1 MMDDVIISISKIL
14 WDDVI
19 WKKSYVKEM
28 AIYRHETQMVPSDV
42 FLEGEIARRGFFQKD
57 LTGNINISE
66 HFETSNPLT

>member
-1 MMDDVIISISKIL
+1 
-14 WDDVI
+14 
-19 WKKSYVKEM
+19 
-28 AIYRHETQMVPSDV
+28 MVPSDV

>member
-1 MMDDVIISISKIL
+1 
-14 WDDVI
+14 
-19 WKKSYVKEM
+19 M
-28 AIYRHETQMVPSDV
+28 AIYRHETQIVPSDV